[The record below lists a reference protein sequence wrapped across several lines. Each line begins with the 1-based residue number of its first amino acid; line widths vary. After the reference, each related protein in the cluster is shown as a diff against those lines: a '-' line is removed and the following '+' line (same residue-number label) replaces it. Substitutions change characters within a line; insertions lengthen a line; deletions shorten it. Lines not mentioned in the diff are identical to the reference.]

1 MEIIVGNTA
10 GFCYGVKNAVEKT
23 LEELKNNKN
32 IYCLGEVVHN
42 RNVVNDLEQKGL
54 KVIENLKQNQ
64 NHTKTIIRA
73 HGVGKST
80 YDEAQSNNIELIDL
94 TCPNVIKIHKI
105 VSDYERRGYYIYVIG
120 NKTHPETLGTVGF
133 CGSNFFIIEQEEDI
147 IEAKKAL
154 EQTNK
159 KDVLVVVQTTFSTEK
174 FNKFVDI
181 IKCSLSDDDINVEI
195 ANTICNAT
203 KIRQDETD
211 KISKA
216 VDFMIIIG
224 GKNSSNTKKLY
235 EISKKNCDNVISIED
250 YKEINIGELKNV
262 NKIGIMAGASTP
274 QISIKEV
281 INMLENV

>member
-23 LEELKNNKN
+23 LEELKKDKN
-32 IYCLGEVVHN
+32 IYCLGEIVHN

-80 YDEAQSNNIELIDL
+80 YDEAKNNNIELIDL

-105 VSDYERRGYYIYVIG
+105 VSDYEKRGYFIYVIG
-120 NKTHPETLGTVGF
+120 NKTHPEILGTVGF
-133 CGSNFFIIEQEEDI
+133 CGNNFCIIEHEEDI
-147 IEAKKAL
+147 MEAKKSF
-154 EQTNK
+154 EKTNK
-159 KDVLVVVQTTFSTEK
+159 NNVLVIVQTTFSLEK
-174 FNKFVDI
+174 FNKFTEL
-181 IKCSLSDDDINVEI
+181 IKTSLSDDINIEI

-203 KIRQDETD
+203 KVRQEETD
-211 KISKA
+211 KISKV
-216 VDFMIIIG
+216 VDYMIVIG

-235 EISKKNCDNVISIED
+235 EISKKNCSNVVCIED
-250 YKEINIGELKNV
+250 YKEINTDELKDIG
-262 NKIGIMAGASTP
+262 KIGIMAGASTP
-274 QISIKEV
+274 QSSIKEV
-281 INMLENV
+281 IDILKDV